1 VSLKKG
7 KKGST
12 TKSNACLSYAKS
24 ANIWQEKIN
33 NKTKIDLP
41 EILINYYLNYIFI
54 NKNTIYLSF
63 EDKCRFSLFEK
74 IGVCYSVD

>member
-12 TKSNACLSYAKS
+12 TKSNACPSYAKFPD
-24 ANIWQEKIN
+24 IWQEKIK

-41 EILINYYLNYIFI
+41 EIFINHYLNYIFI
-54 NKNTIYLSF
+54 NKNTIYLCF